1 MNGRFRVDSVIFLLY
16 YFFMANYKFVFGRKD
31 KYVSA
36 DQREGYADSLVI
48 QVPPADEYRN
58 NFGRLQGKKRRNAR
72 AKASRT

>member
-1 MNGRFRVDSVIFLLY
+1 MNGMFRVESVILLLY

-31 KYVSA
+31 KYIPA

-48 QVPPADEYRN
+48 QVPPAEEYRQGC
-58 NFGRLQGKKRRNAR
+58 GRVQGKGKRRAR